1 MDNIKYKGKSWKIV
15 LFLIISIFVNFT
27 LSKAEIVK
35 KIEILGNDRIS
46 EETIKLFSEIQL
58 NQDVDQNTLNQ
69 ILKNLYNT
77 NFFKNVDLK
86 VENNVLFITVKES
99 PIIENITIE
108 GIKSQKLTLQI
119 KENALIRTRSSYN
132 EYLLSEEKT
141 RLQKLLKEI
150 GYYNAKIDILTSEEK
165 NNLVNLKFSFDLGN
179 KAKVKKITF
188 IGNKIFKDRKL
199 RRIIA
204 STEYKYWKFLSG
216 RKFLNENLVLFDE
229 RLLKNF
235 YKNNGYYNVKVNSS
249 FAKLLKEDE
258 FELVFNIDA
267 KNKIYFG
274 ELKLNLPS
282 DFDENNFNSIK
293 KLFDK
298 LKDKPY
304 SLILINKILDEIDQ
318 ITTLEQYKFIKA
330 TVLEEVIDNKINL
343 VFKIGE
349 SEKFY
354 VEKINIFGNNVTEES
369 VIRNQFEV
377 DEGDPFNEILVN
389 KSINNIKSLN
399 FFKNVTKKI
408 EENNDKKTK
417 IINISVEEKP
427 TGEINAM
434 AGVGTDGTSVG
445 FGIKENNFLGKG
457 ITLDSNFMLSSE
469 SFKGKFLIKDANYKN
484 TDKSVFISAEAVET
498 DNYKTFGYKSNK
510 TGISFGTNFE
520 YLDDFFLGIGNSNFY
535 EKIET
540 NSSASARQQAQ
551 EGDYWD
557 SFVNFDFNY
566 DKRNQKFQTSSG
578 FKSFY
583 SLSLPIISDT
593 NTLKNYYNH
602 SYYFD
607 LYEKNISS
615 ISFYLETATSLS
627 NDDVKLS
634 ERVTIPSRR
643 LRGFESGRVGPKDG
657 DDFIGGNYA
666 YSLNFSSTI
675 PQVFEESQNVDFL
688 FFADM
693 ADIRGVDYDSSL
705 DKNKLRSSIGLGLD
719 WFSPLGPMNFS
730 LAHPVSKADGD
741 KTETFRFNLG
751 TTF

>member
-58 NQDVDQNTLNQ
+58 NQNVDQNILNQ

-282 DFDENNFNSIK
+282 DFDENNFNIIK
-293 KLFDK
+293 K
-298 LKDKPY
+298 
-304 SLILINKILDEIDQ
+304 
-318 ITTLEQYKFIKA
+318 
-330 TVLEEVIDNKINL
+330 
-343 VFKIGE
+343 
-349 SEKFY
+349 
-354 VEKINIFGNNVTEES
+354 
-369 VIRNQFEV
+369 
-377 DEGDPFNEILVN
+377 
-389 KSINNIKSLN
+389 
-399 FFKNVTKKI
+399 
-408 EENNDKKTK
+408 
-417 IINISVEEKP
+417 
-427 TGEINAM
+427 
-434 AGVGTDGTSVG
+434 
-445 FGIKENNFLGKG
+445 
-457 ITLDSNFMLSSE
+457 
-469 SFKGKFLIKDANYKN
+469 
-484 TDKSVFISAEAVET
+484 
-498 DNYKTFGYKSNK
+498 TF
-510 TGISFGTNFE
+510 
-520 YLDDFFLGIGNSNFY
+520 
-535 EKIET
+535 
-540 NSSASARQQAQ
+540 
-551 EGDYWD
+551 W
-557 SFVNFDFNY
+557 
-566 DKRNQKFQTSSG
+566 
-578 FKSFY
+578 
-583 SLSLPIISDT
+583 
-593 NTLKNYYNH
+593 
-602 SYYFD
+602 
-607 LYEKNISS
+607 
-615 ISFYLETATSLS
+615 
-627 NDDVKLS
+627 
-634 ERVTIPSRR
+634 
-643 LRGFESGRVGPKDG
+643 
-657 DDFIGGNYA
+657 
-666 YSLNFSSTI
+666 
-675 PQVFEESQNVDFL
+675 
-688 FFADM
+688 
-693 ADIRGVDYDSSL
+693 
-705 DKNKLRSSIGLGLD
+705 
-719 WFSPLGPMNFS
+719 
-730 LAHPVSKADGD
+730 
-741 KTETFRFNLG
+741 
-751 TTF
+751 